1 MFEVRMDEEPKNLLD
16 TSIATLLLREPTHED
31 KIRIW
36 RNGVWDT
43 HKGCCAGCG
52 GDEHV
57 VVLMTVPLEAGGK
70 LVPENGT
77 TVCRVCQ
84 VAAKAIE
91 KAAEGKPNRRPIN
104 IWVSKDLYAR
114 LNTSLDSGL
123 GFRSMGSLVRFMMGL
138 VVSDPLRFG
147 DLGLYQD
154 PGTDVK
160 INLWVERPVYDSFK
174 SVLADMDMTVTGAIK
189 GLLLMYVSEAE
200 PAFRRN

>member
-1 MFEVRMDEEPKNLLD
+1 MEEDPKNLLD
-16 TSIATLLLREPTHED
+16 TSIDTILLREPTQED

-36 RNGVWDT
+36 RNEVWDA

-57 VVLMTVPLEAGGK
+57 VVLMTIPLEAGGK
-70 LVPENGT
+70 LVSENGT

-84 VAAKAIE
+84 VATKAIE
-91 KAAEGKPNRRPIN
+91 KASEGKPNRRPIN
-104 IWVSKDLYAR
+104 IWVSKGLYER
-114 LNTSLDSGL
+114 LNTSLDSGR

-138 VVSDPLRFG
+138 VATEPSRFQ
-147 DLGLYQD
+147 DLDLYQD

-174 SVLADMDMTVTGAIK
+174 GVLADMGMTVTGAIK